1 MNRGSKF
8 THIKCALYDKK
19 KDQIIFPLNEDILG
33 NEKGSIVLI
42 TMIGQQD
49 KYLLKTEMKD
59 ESKVTGTSLVVQW
72 SSG

>member
-1 MNRGSKF
+1 M
-8 THIKCALYDKK
+8 IKK

-59 ESKVTGTSLVVQW
+59 ESKVTGTSLVVRW

>member
-1 MNRGSKF
+1 M
-8 THIKCALYDKK
+8 IKK

-49 KYLLKTEMKD
+49 KYLPKTF
-59 ESKVTGTSLVVQW
+59 SLQW
-72 SSG
+72 RGGWAQ